1 MNKKNTITVNI
12 FDKALKDQIPQEH
25 LNPPSPYFEKPVE
38 DAIASVEAEEYTGFG
53 GARRALIDGTW
64 YNV

>member
-12 FDKALKDQIPQEH
+12 FDEALKYQIPPGQ

-38 DAIASVEAEEYTGFG
+38 GAIASVEAEEYIGSG
-53 GARRALIDGTW
+53 GVRRALIDGTW